1 MVLKSKFLFKN
12 DFFIVGYCVNTII
25 PKNSTAV
32 IPDKL
37 KPAEESL
44 VILSFFQKSKTIFY
58 FQFFLTVI
66 PAPWLDNKHTVFGRV
81 VRGME
86 VALNISNVKTHPKT
100 DKPHD
105 DISILSI
112 TVKDPIKL

>member
-1 MVLKSKFLFKN
+1 
-12 DFFIVGYCVNTII
+12 
-25 PKNSTAV
+25 
-32 IPDKL
+32 
-37 KPAEESL
+37 
-44 VILSFFQKSKTIFY
+44 
-58 FQFFLTVI
+58 
-66 PAPWLDNKHTVFGRV
+66 VFGRV